1 MIYVRMFCLCSL
13 LGVFQ
18 GHVLY
23 LRSFRVYFCIWLKE
37 CSNFIDLHVT
47 VQLSNITCW
56 RDCLFSIVY
65 SCLLCWRLIDCRCM
79 SLFLGPLC
87 CSIDLC
93 LFLCQYHTVLVT
105 GMLHFYRNCHNIFQS
120 GYTLL
125 LPSSNA
131 TVIWFLSKIWCYYF
145 FILAILI
152 GIW

>member
-93 LFLCQYHTVLVT
+93 LFLWQHDVALITIALQYCLKYERV
-105 GMLHFYRNCHNIFQS
+105 MS
-120 GYTLL
+120 PTL
-125 LPSSNA
+125 
-131 TVIWFLSKIWCYYF
+131 F
-145 FILAILI
+145 FSLRITLANWGSYVSI
-152 GIW
+152 